1 MKKLLLTLL
10 ATAAAHAAPIW
21 LTDLDAAKAQGVKE
35 NKPVLVDFTG
45 SDWCPPCKALHK
57 AVFESSEF
65 AEAAKGYVLVELDF
79 PRNKPQ
85 TPELKAKNREWQQ
98 KYAVNSFPTVLL
110 LDARSGDAF
119 GRVGGFGGQTAKEY
133 LAKLAAYKNT
143 PEGKAELAKE
153 MKETA
158 DRSAKSRVL
167 GQKINEA
174 IAAKDFKAAEAAL
187 EEMFADVTGPRSA
200 VLPFNKARILVM
212 IEPAAKDKAL
222 KHIDEAI
229 AAAQGD
235 EAMTR
240 SFKAFRDKLMSAE
253 GAAPKSAGEPKKGA

>member
-1 MKKLLLTLL
+1 MKLLLTLL

-153 MKETA
+153 MKDTA

-253 GAAPKSAGEPKKGA
+253 GAAPKPAGEPKKGA

>member
-110 LDARSGDAF
+110 LDARSGDVF

-143 PEGKAELAKE
+143 PEGKAELAQE

-174 IAAKDFKAAEAAL
+174 ITAKDFKAAEAAL
-187 EEMFADVTGPRSA
+187 EEMFADVTGPRRA

-212 IEPAAKDKAL
+212 IEPAATEKAL

-240 SFKAFRDKLMSAE
+240 SFKAFRDKLISAE
-253 GAAPKSAGEPKKGA
+253 GAAPKPAGEPKKGA